1 MAQAEMQSM
10 LLNAFEWSFKACTT
24 ASSGPQLS
32 SKEKRCVQQGVAS
45 YVDARS
51 HLAQSML
58 AQAQASNE
66 R

>member
-10 LLNAFEWSFKACTT
+10 LLNAYEWSFKQCTS

-32 SKEKRCVQQGVAS
+32 AKEKRCVQQAVGS
-45 YVDARS
+45 YIEARS
-51 HLAQSML
+51 YLAQNML
-58 AQAQASNE
+58 AQAQAGGE